1 MNNVEILIISD
12 TMDFT
17 TDYICIELKRRNV
30 NYLRIN
36 RDKFNKYKIVFDI
49 NGLTLNIIINSRK
62 YIIDENNL
70 KAIYYRAPIYLHDT
84 YKPNLPLEKQLYRSQ
99 WTAFLRN
106 LTLFENIKW
115 MNNPIDTFRA
125 ENKMLQL
132 KYARDIG
139 FICPNTYLVN
149 SIEEIE
155 INKNSNYIM
164 KSLDTVLLRNGD
176 KEAFVY
182 STVMTGDEL
191 MNSEYQLAPVV
202 IQEYIYPK
210 IDLRVT
216 VVGDDIFAAKI
227 EKNGLGIDGDW
238 RKEKE
243 NVEFIEVELPEEIK
257 RKCIQIVSELGLSFG
272 GIDLILHNN
281 EYYFVEVNPTG
292 EWAWLVNNAGL
303 EIDISIC
310 DYLQNS
316 R

>member
-1 MNNVEILIISD
+1 VNNVEILIISD

>member
-182 STVMTGDEL
+182 SNVMTGDEL